1 MTPIEDILRPP
12 GEAEVK
18 AALGRFA
25 RLVREAYGERLEGLY
40 LFGSRA
46 RGDHRPDS
54 DADVAVVLKDGDW
67 AFWDEKMRLTDLSYD
82 LQVDLGLYIQP
93 WPFAEADW
101 AEPSTSPRRELIEAA
116 RSDARPLRLEP

>member
-67 AFWDEKMRLTDLSYD
+67 AFWDEKMRLTDLSSD
-82 LQVDLGLYIQP
+82 IRIDDGVQVQA
-93 WPFAEADW
+93 WPFQHADW
-101 AEPSTSPRRELIEAA
+101 RRPERSSRYRLIEAA
-116 RSDARPLRLEP
+116 KRDGQPLA